1 MIPRELLEEVS
12 RAHPGKRV
20 AVLGGS
26 AADIDGASLAMI
38 GIDGS
43 PLLGVSGAESAAPGL
58 ETTAEF
64 SAAGQLLRLCPLT
77 HGNAVRL
84 RALLPFAAPSPLA
97 AAAAMPG
104 GTRVTFGVGDRLGIA
119 GPGHIR
125 ALREHAVLP
134 VLAQQSV
141 RELTLTGRTFEEV
154 LDASTWAVFQEGY
167 RRPWGADAD
176 HVKSEEHVAA
186 AFAAGFT
193 MITADVSDHIRGE
206 HAARPASEVRAAY
219 AGLDASCRAE
229 VERLYLSRSFPLGGG
244 KAVRFPEVTFK
255 KTVLVYRDAVE
266 HAVRLYGAA
275 ARAAG
280 PAGFDF
286 ELSIDETAAA
296 TTPQAHLFVAMEAAR
311 RGAVLSSVAPRFPGE
326 FQKGIDYIGDVQE
339 FRASFALH
347 AAVARS
353 LGHRISVHS
362 GSDKFS
368 VFPAIGELSGG
379 SFHIKTAGTSWL
391 EALRVIAA
399 EDPGLFRRVYAAAVQ
414 RYGEARR
421 LYHVTPDLA
430 ALPAPAD
437 IPDGSCGRLL
447 DDVDARRVLHITY
460 GELLG
465 VPALRREL
473 FGVLGARIQAY
484 WSGLQMH
491 LGRHL
496 EALGVPRAETGA
508 TV

>member
-1 MIPRELLEEVS
+1 VIPRDLLEELS
-12 RAHPGKRV
+12 RARPGKRV
-20 AVLGGS
+20 AVEPAS
-26 AADIDGASLAMI
+26 AVEADGIDLAMVVI
-38 GIDGS
+38 AGER
-43 PLLGVSGAESAAPGL
+43 LLGISGPRGA
-58 ETTAEF
+58 
-64 SAAGQLLRLCPLT
+64 AAGFESTEEFRSGGRTLWLCPLSPA
-77 HGNAVRL
+77 NAAGL
-84 RALLPFAAPSPLA
+84 RALLPFTAPSPLA
-97 AAAAMPG
+97 GRAAGRDGP
-104 GTRVTFGVGDRLGIA
+104 RVSVGVGDRLGVA

-125 ALREHAVLP
+125 VLRSYAALP

-141 RELTLTGRTFEEV
+141 RELTLTGRTFEDV
-154 LDASTWAVFQEGY
+154 RDASTWAVFQEGL
-167 RRPWGADAD
+167 RGPWGADAD
-176 HVKSEEHVAA
+176 HLKTEEWVAR

-193 MITADVSDHIRGE
+193 MITADVSDHIRAE

-219 AGLDASCRAE
+219 AGLDASYRAE
-229 VERLYLSRSFPLGGG
+229 VERLYLSRSFPLEGE

-255 KTVLVYRDAVE
+255 KTVLVYREAVD
-266 HAVRLYGAA
+266 HAVRLYRAA
-275 ARAAG
+275 AAAAG
-280 PAGFDF
+280 SAGFDF
-286 ELSIDETAAA
+286 ELSIDETDAA
-296 TTPQAHLFVAMEAAR
+296 TTPQAHLFAAMEAGR
-311 RGAVLSSVAPRFPGE
+311 KGAVLSSVAPRFPGE

-399 EDPGLFRRVYAAAVQ
+399 EDPSLFRRMYAVAVE

-437 IPDGSCGRLL
+437 LPDGSCGRLL
-447 DDVDARRVLHITY
+447 DDTDARRVLHITY

-465 VPALRREL
+465 VPVLRRDF
-473 FGVLGARIQAY
+473 FGVLGANLPAY
-484 WSGLQMH
+484 WAGLQLH

-496 EALGVPRAETGA
+496 EALGVPRAEAGGT
-508 TV
+508 T